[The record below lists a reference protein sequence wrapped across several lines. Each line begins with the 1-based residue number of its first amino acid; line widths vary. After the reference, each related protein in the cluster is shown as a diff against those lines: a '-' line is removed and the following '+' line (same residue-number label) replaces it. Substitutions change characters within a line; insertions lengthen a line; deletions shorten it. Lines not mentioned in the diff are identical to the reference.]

1 MDNVHCSYVIPS
13 TAMARRWTWL
23 TLITTEVDMMAAMTE
38 IWR

>member
-1 MDNVHCSYVIPS
+1 MDNVHCSYIIPS
-13 TAMARRWTWL
+13 TAMARSWTWL